1 MGPSGAGKVSSTVTL
16 VVLDTIP
23 CWSCFTISSVSSPSY
38 LSFISHYVQT
48 VLLDALTLD
57 AFFGKPSGK
66 VTLNGVPIT
75 DKIFKEH
82 CYVVV
87 QHDKHWPYLTCRET
101 LRYAAELYDVVVK
114 EDLEAVVDEIIA
126 KMGLTVCGAT
136 RNARLS
142 GGQMRRLSLG
152 IALLK
157 QPTIL
162 FLDEPTVSLD
172 GFSVKMF
179 ANWLRD
185 VHLAR
190 GGIAVIAT
198 HIDLGLDAPE
208 LDLTPF
214 KAAPDAAGGSDEA
227 FL

>member
-1 MGPSGAGKVSSTVTL
+1 VAAASQ
-16 VVLDTIP
+16 
-23 CWSCFTISSVSSPSY
+23 SSVSSPC
-38 LSFISHYVQT
+38 LSFLYRYVQT

-87 QHDKHWPYLTCRET
+87 QEDKHWPYLTCRET

-126 KMGLTVCGAT
+126 KMGLTVCGDT

-157 QPTIL
+157 QPTLL
-162 FLDEPTVSLD
+162 FLDEPT
-172 GFSVKMF
+172 
-179 ANWLRD
+179 
-185 VHLAR
+185 
-190 GGIAVIAT
+190 T
-198 HIDLGLDAPE
+198 GLDS
-208 LDLTPF
+208 
-214 KAAPDAAGGSDEA
+214 AAAENIMQEIVRVAKEEKLIVLCSIHQPSTKVYNGFDQVVRTH
-227 FL
+227 